1 MQDVGAT
8 RFQLTASNYNILSN
22 TSCSQYKLLH
32 DLTICLKV
40 ISKDLISIKIED
52 KNFGK
57 IISNKQAKKKKKD
70 VVMVESFGQC
80 PNLRKTAPK
89 LFHAPLQRFRN
100 MMKMFG
106 SK

>member
-1 MQDVGAT
+1 MLESYFKRLDFNKNRRQKL
-8 RFQLTASNYNILSN
+8 RENY
-22 TSCSQYKLLH
+22 
-32 DLTICLKV
+32 LKQTP
-40 ISKDLISIKIED
+40 K
-52 KNFGK
+52 
-57 IISNKQAKKKKKD
+57 KKKKKD

>member
-1 MQDVGAT
+1 
-8 RFQLTASNYNILSN
+8 
-22 TSCSQYKLLH
+22 
-32 DLTICLKV
+32 
-40 ISKDLISIKIED
+40 
-52 KNFGK
+52 
-57 IISNKQAKKKKKD
+57 
-70 VVMVESFGQC
+70 MVESFGQC